1 MQLHLLTGD
10 PHGVKIL
17 RRAGWDGYV
26 LAVPRA
32 DVETARGLEELNKGA
47 TVILLGSTTDNRPR
61 VRVGHANRAIDHLP
75 MFLAD
80 QRWTQLFALG
90 REGDFP
96 KVLARRIAL
105 SMTEAA
111 RRTKLADVVDAYPTA
126 PKEISAAVRAEAD
139 VFSRETLTFLAL
151 CGVTV
156 FGTSIPT
163 TPASIPAESPAPVAS
178 TSAAE
183 TASTSV
189 AATPTPSRP
198 RPTTNMPTA
207 KRMPVVSS
215 RSTGKAHY
223 DEDILLLLDLGLLH
237 PGQKL
242 IFEQPRKH
250 RRHIAF
256 VEPDGGI
263 RFQNIR
269 YGSPSYAAVAAAGYN
284 SNGWMCWRTADGRL
298 LDNLRKQARKRKG

>member
-61 VRVGHANRAIDHLP
+61 VRVGHANRPIDHLP

-80 QRWTQLFALG
+80 ERWTQLFVLG

-96 KVLARRIAL
+96 KVLARRIAV

-163 TPASIPAESPAPVAS
+163 IPASIPAESPAPVAS
-178 TSAAE
+178 TLAG
-183 TASTSV
+183 TR
-189 AATPTPSRP
+189 TPSGSRP
-198 RPTTNMPTA
+198 AASMPTA
-207 KRMPVVSS
+207 KRVPTAVLPKSA
-215 RSTGKAHY
+215 GKAQY
-223 DEDILLLLDLGLLH
+223 DEDMLLLLDLGLLH

-242 IFEQPRKH
+242 VFEQPRKGQ
-250 RRHIAF
+250 RHIAF
-256 VEPDGGI
+256 VESDGRI
-263 RFQNIR
+263 RFQNTW
-269 YGSPSYAAVAAAGYN
+269 YVSPSGAAAAAAGRS
-284 SNGWMCWRTADGRL
+284 SNGWISWRTTNGRL
-298 LDNLRKQARKRKG
+298 LDDLRRQARKRKD